1 MAQIGRLSGD
11 TVYPMDHTRV
21 GVSEYGRVGRVEAG
35 RAAVTRRK
43 GGGLTRIA
51 FKQRFDRV
59 PHVQITPER
68 FGGPGTGKVENFW
81 LYLYNDGHPC
91 ADEEGFN
98 AGNYIGVGQTV
109 VFRRLAV
116 EIMETVAV
124 GLCLISFL
132 CCVLKPKTAVGAS
145 EDTYLVPAID

>member
-1 MAQIGRLSGD
+1 M
-11 TVYPMDHTRV
+11 
-21 GVSEYGRVGRVEAG
+21 GRVEAG

-68 FGGPGTGKVENFW
+68 FGGPGTGKFENFW

-91 ADEEGFN
+91 ADQEGFN
-98 AGNYIGVGQTV
+98 VGNYISVGQTV
-109 VFRRLAV
+109 VFRWLAV
-116 EIMETVAV
+116 EIV
-124 GLCLISFL
+124 
-132 CCVLKPKTAVGAS
+132 
-145 EDTYLVPAID
+145 